1 MGQKLTWRTD
11 QSVVKDSINEY
22 PIDSVCLHKA
32 VHLTNGLQNFIS
44 NFASLGKHP
53 VKYTKVVALLCYWH
67 LFVGFF
73 KENLSEFEIIYL
85 SLAIKILGVMNK
97 EISEWFE
104 ELPDQCPPE
113 DAMECNGVYFRIAN
127 GNPATSEDFFSQRK

>member
-44 NFASLGKHP
+44 NFASLGNP
-53 VKYTKVVALLCYWH
+53 IKYTKKTMAAYSNEWVA
-67 LFVGFF
+67 
-73 KENLSEFEIIYL
+73 
-85 SLAIKILGVMNK
+85 AIVITCT
-97 EISEWFE
+97 W
-104 ELPDQCPPE
+104 PD
-113 DAMECNGVYFRIAN
+113 AY
-127 GNPATSEDFFSQRK
+127 TLKW